1 MGEAPVMRLSL
12 LGGFELVGPD
22 GRIDV
27 GSRKA
32 CALVAYLAFNRG
44 KPQSRETLA
53 TLLWGSQADAQARQN
68 LRQALTTLRRELG
81 DVLVAR
87 DDTVAIKPEALTCD
101 GQEFEALCADGTL
114 DALTKAA
121 DLYKGP
127 FASGLS
133 IKENGWIEWVA
144 GVRTR
149 LDQLAAKAM
158 TRVGE
163 HQLAQG
169 QPDHA
174 LTLGERALALDGFG
188 EDSHRLVIGSLA
200 ASRRRT
206 DALRHYERLVDLLR
220 RELGVDPEPAT
231 RSLVGQLRD
240 GQLATGHGAATIV
253 GAHHASSL
261 DDGSALSLASPVT
274 TRPDAMAQLAVDP
287 ASPALLSVSPGRSG
301 ADARST
307 DGGTHQAG
315 TTGMAQGFA
324 AASRLLARTAM
335 GLRVPRLVWPLAC
348 GLLLTG
354 AVVAVVREVFVARP
368 AAYETAGLPR
378 PDVYS
383 IPIAVLPLVAVPS
396 GDAALSAIAE
406 HMSEDLTNLLSRI
419 SVLQVASRETVGQ
432 QWVARAPNVAA
443 LGAKLGVRYLLSG
456 SIAALDEK
464 LNVNVALIDARTG
477 AHVWSRQYS
486 EDRGQWRS
494 VQEEV
499 ARRTTFAVH
508 YELLRLVGN
517 EPVEPGK
524 EPTAS
529 QLAASGWA
537 AVIGSSD
544 SPSFPHAKVAFS
556 EALRREPEFSSAM
569 LGLAAYYLVAISNLK
584 IPREPYLTEAEDLLR
599 RLLAKSTNH
608 HGVHYQFGIL
618 HNIQG
623 NLPAALQAFDR
634 SIEINPSHAPAY
646 ARKGRILIRLQR
658 YEEALQNIRY
668 ALRLNGVAL
677 VPGWY
682 MWAGLAELELGHDES
697 ARQLFQTAVASLPQN
712 PYMRASLAAL
722 HALSGEWDEARRN
735 ITLLRDRTPQLSD
748 EQRLVEFNKGL
759 EGQALQNRLGTGLR
773 LALEATGQPQ

>member
-1 MGEAPVMRLSL
+1 MG
-12 LGGFELVGPD
+12 F
-22 GRIDV
+22 
-27 GSRKA
+27 
-32 CALVAYLAFNRG
+32 
-44 KPQSRETLA
+44 
-53 TLLWGSQADAQARQN
+53 
-68 LRQALTTLRRELG
+68 
-81 DVLVAR
+81 
-87 DDTVAIKPEALTCD
+87 
-101 GQEFEALCADGTL
+101 
-114 DALTKAA
+114 
-121 DLYKGP
+121 
-127 FASGLS
+127 
-133 IKENGWIEWVA
+133 
-144 GVRTR
+144 
-149 LDQLAAKAM
+149 
-158 TRVGE
+158 
-163 HQLAQG
+163 
-169 QPDHA
+169 
-174 LTLGERALALDGFG
+174 
-188 EDSHRLVIGSLA
+188 
-200 ASRRRT
+200 
-206 DALRHYERLVDLLR
+206 
-220 RELGVDPEPAT
+220 
-231 RSLVGQLRD
+231 
-240 GQLATGHGAATIV
+240 
-253 GAHHASSL
+253 
-261 DDGSALSLASPVT
+261 
-274 TRPDAMAQLAVDP
+274 
-287 ASPALLSVSPGRSG
+287 
-301 ADARST
+301 
-307 DGGTHQAG
+307 
-315 TTGMAQGFA
+315 
-324 AASRLLARTAM
+324 
-335 GLRVPRLVWPLAC
+335 RVPGLVWSLTC

-354 AVVAVVREVFVARP
+354 AVVAVVREFFVARP
-368 AAYETAGLPR
+368 AAFETTGVLPR

-396 GDAALSAIAE
+396 GDVALSAIAE

-419 SVLQVASRETVGQ
+419 SVLQVASRQAVGQ
-432 QWVARAPNVAA
+432 QWVAQVPNVAS

-477 AHVWSRQYS
+477 SHVWSRQYS
-486 EDRGQWRS
+486 EDRGQWAS

-537 AVIGSSD
+537 AVIGNSD
-544 SPSFPHAKVAFS
+544 SPSFPHAKAAFS
-556 EALRREPEFSSAM
+556 EALRREPEFASAM

-584 IPREPYLTEAEDLLR
+584 IAREPYLTEAEALLR

-608 HGVHYQFGIL
+608 HGVHYQFGVL

-634 SIEINPSHAPAY
+634 SLEINPSHAPAY

-722 HALSGEWDEARRN
+722 HALSGEWDDARRN
-735 ITLLRDRTPQLSD
+735 VALLRERTPQLSD
-748 EQRLVEFNKGL
+748 AERLIEFNKGL

-773 LALEATGQPQ
+773 LALDATSHSQ